1 MGVFV
6 YLEDIRYPY
15 LPALWNF
22 VQPARIRMTFN
33 SANECVFIV
42 QLQHM
47 QHFLVGTDYSGSGLE
62 QVRVS

>member
-22 VQPARIRMTFN
+22 VHASQNDIQFR
-33 SANECVFIV
+33 EYVFIV
-42 QLQHM
+42 RLQHM
-47 QHFLVGTDYSGSGLE
+47 QHFLVGTDYSGSALE

>member
-22 VQPARIRMTFN
+22 VHASQNDIQFR
-33 SANECVFIV
+33 ECVFIDIV